1 MKRQR
6 SAAYPYYS
14 ISYCLE
20 FCSKIY
26 KNLGT
31 YRATRQ
37 EIAKVLEVH
46 VGTLS
51 QKLGTCGQYGFI
63 DVKPKEGYMTSDL
76 FLKWYRPVNESQGM
90 DVKLEAFKN
99 PPLYSS
105 LIESFENNILP
116 PVLALSNILFQKHN
130 ISEAACEKAASTF
143 IENANELNIIT
154 GEGMLILS
162 SSEIFAEDEIE
173 DEYDKSNEIET
184 DKVEVYESVIKGKTD
199 LKTIVENQKDNKR
212 FQNANAGAIP
222 NSSGVVIPI
231 LLKERRTAHLGLPN
245 DAKSEDLDTIINWI
259 RLMKE
264 SF

>member
-1 MKRQR
+1 
-6 SAAYPYYS
+6 
-14 ISYCLE
+14 
-20 FCSKIY
+20 
-26 KNLGT
+26 
-31 YRATRQ
+31 
-37 EIAKVLEVH
+37 
-46 VGTLS
+46 
-51 QKLGTCGQYGFI
+51 
-63 DVKPKEGYMTSDL
+63 
-76 FLKWYRPVNESQGM
+76 M